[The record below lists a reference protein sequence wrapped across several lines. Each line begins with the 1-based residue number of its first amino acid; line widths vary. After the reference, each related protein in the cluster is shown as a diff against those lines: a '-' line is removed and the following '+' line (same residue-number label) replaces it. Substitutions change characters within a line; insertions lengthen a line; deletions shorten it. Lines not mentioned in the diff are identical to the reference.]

1 MGCARCHD
9 HKYDPISQKNYYQLF
24 SFFNSN
30 IERGDAIF
38 SLNAIENGQN
48 VPNKYSMNAGPVL
61 PLMDSEAMAIREYL
75 KERIEKKKESIID
88 LDRNNNSAFKI
99 WLEKNAN
106 AKDLQKS
113 IKRQL

>member
-1 MGCARCHD
+1 MIRLVR
-9 HKYDPISQKNYYQLF
+9 KITINFLVFQP
-24 SFFNSN
+24 N
-30 IERGDAIF
+30 IERRDAIF

-88 LDRNNNSAFKI
+88 LDRNNNSVFKI
-99 WLEKNAN
+99 WLEKMQTLKIFKN
-106 AKDLQKS
+106 Q
-113 IKRQL
+113 